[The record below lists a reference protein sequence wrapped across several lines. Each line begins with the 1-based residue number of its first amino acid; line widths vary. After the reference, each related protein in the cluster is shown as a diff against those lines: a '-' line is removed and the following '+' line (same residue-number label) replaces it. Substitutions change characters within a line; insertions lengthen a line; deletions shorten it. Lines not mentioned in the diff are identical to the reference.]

1 MPDVPTVAEAGVP
14 GYEMAAWF
22 GVLAPAGTPRPVVAI
37 LHKEMANTL
46 KLPET
51 RERFGKLGAEPV
63 GSAPEEF
70 DALIKSEI
78 AKWGKVVKESGLKV
92 D

>member
-1 MPDVPTVAEAGVP
+1 
-14 GYEMAAWF
+14 MAAWF

-37 LHKEMANTL
+37 LHKEMASTL
-46 KLPET
+46 KLPEVK
-51 RERFGKLGAEPV
+51 ERFSKLGAEPV
-63 GSAPEEF
+63 GNAPEEF

-78 AKWGKVVKESGLKV
+78 AKWAKVVKEAGLKV